1 MPTPEYLLDLMKDMM
16 SGKGLKITTTVEEN
30 GQTRQVEQVF
40 SGLSPEEALKK
51 LDIIVEQ
58 QWPDENALPQRLA
71 EFRKM
76 KSPTKEQPKD
86 LKTRFDQH
94 PEEMKQRLSYSK
106 LCYQAMRPILKRDA
120 EKAKLWDELE
130 KSIPEFDQNG
140 KRRNPIQTLRIASL
154 LMETDGTKESRNF
167 NDKIASLLA
176 VASGTIDWDEYE
188 EHRRKS
194 GIEAGMSEEAAKM
207 AANLERK
214 YGMDALADI
223 YKERVNKSYAKI
235 EQAREAGGMLV
246 SGKETDVQ
254 KLTNAYELLHEEGFE
269 LMFLGTSAYGVFMRS
284 ANNYAQR
291 QEAIDQEAK
300 DIESRSTELKPI
312 RGLAEE
318 IISPY
323 YSYLDAAEL
332 YDIHLMSIINDP
344 VLNSYTMETTTEVF
358 QGAQENARP
367 TLEKYGFP
375 DHLEDTATSRMLVY
389 KKSVEGG
396 PAEYLLIGVD
406 DLGLEKGFRMKLN
419 EHVPGRYVDDGL
431 DQDMKGLLE
440 QYQAAAGKNP
450 SDAFTAVGAA
460 LNGLNGDRLGEKAE
474 VEDRDRIGKKLRG
487 LQKAA
492 ADYLAAGDDF
502 VIVGDEACSALA
514 KAVKEFADKKLEQL
528 DLVER
533 HMRTMQQ
540 QAAKEEWEKDTYQRG
555 AQTVFAG
562 ELDAAM
568 AAERGEAKDEQYQE
582 FWAEGN
588 IDSYIHVKENECTLP
603 GSTAA
608 RKLYIGAKLDKY
620 TSPEDTA
627 AAAARKS
634 IGKLEAKNDS
644 LNKDIVAANVVRE
657 LLNFEEKLFPDPKNR
672 SMLRQLASSRKV
684 DTLVH
689 MVRESE
695 SFFEN
700 VRSLDLSAPDA
711 RDKLLQDGVHK
722 QVAKDIMKTVLKQQR
737 AANSQRDQVPQQ
749 QANVVKKQ
757 AGKGLPGLH

>member
-1 MPTPEYLLDLMKDMM
+1 
-16 SGKGLKITTTVEEN
+16 
-30 GQTRQVEQVF
+30 
-40 SGLSPEEALKK
+40 
-51 LDIIVEQ
+51 
-58 QWPDENALPQRLA
+58 
-71 EFRKM
+71 
-76 KSPTKEQPKD
+76 
-86 LKTRFDQH
+86 
-94 PEEMKQRLSYSK
+94 
-106 LCYQAMRPILKRDA
+106 
-120 EKAKLWDELE
+120 
-130 KSIPEFDQNG
+130 
-140 KRRNPIQTLRIASL
+140 
-154 LMETDGTKESRNF
+154 
-167 NDKIASLLA
+167 
-176 VASGTIDWDEYE
+176 
-188 EHRRKS
+188 
-194 GIEAGMSEEAAKM
+194 
-207 AANLERK
+207 
-214 YGMDALADI
+214 
-223 YKERVNKSYAKI
+223 
-235 EQAREAGGMLV
+235 
-246 SGKETDVQ
+246 
-254 KLTNAYELLHEEGFE
+254 
-269 LMFLGTSAYGVFMRS
+269 
-284 ANNYAQR
+284 
-291 QEAIDQEAK
+291 
-300 DIESRSTELKPI
+300 
-312 RGLAEE
+312 
-318 IISPY
+318 
-323 YSYLDAAEL
+323 
-332 YDIHLMSIINDP
+332 MSIINDP